1 MNHYAICNRCNKLDK
16 EQLGFY
22 TLCTI
27 RNTKIYVCFSCSDL
41 CYSCK
46 SNPENK
52 IEFNTHLCYSC
63 KKCYNVLHS

>member
-16 EQLGFY
+16 ERLGFY

-46 SNPENK
+46 K
-52 IEFNTHLCYSC
+52 GYT
-63 KKCYNVLHS
+63 VLHS

>member
-22 TLCTI
+22 ILCSI

-46 SNPENK
+46 
-52 IEFNTHLCYSC
+52 
-63 KKCYNVLHS
+63 KCYNVLHS